1 MRARGLVTAVGIGL
15 VLAGCAAGPTAA
27 PPPAAGSAP
36 GSVLE
41 GSGPGGPA
49 PGGNAC
55 SPAVAID
62 GYSDVLDK
70 TNFAGIYVGNLS
82 SLDVDADGSIL
93 ALSDR
98 SALFSLDARTYR
110 PTGVVALADGNG
122 RPLDSEGL
130 AVDRD
135 GSRLISSEVEP
146 SVGRYTRDGR
156 LLDRLPVPD
165 SLRVAPAGRA
175 STNLT
180 FEGLTVAPDGRT
192 LVASM
197 EAALSGDQGN
207 LVRFQTWTRPGPG
220 ASPAGPGEFG
230 LGAEYGYPVDP
241 GLGVSELRATGD
253 GRLFVLERGYVPGI
267 GNTIRLY
274 LADPSGASDVSG
286 VQDLTQRPPVQ
297 LIHKTLL
304 ADLGHCP
311 TFGATAREHQVNPLL
326 DNIEGLAIT
335 GRAPDG
341 ALRLLLVSDDNQSTN
356 QITRLYTL
364 TTHLPAP

>member
-1 MRARGLVTAVGIGL
+1 
-15 VLAGCAAGPTAA
+15 
-27 PPPAAGSAP
+27 
-36 GSVLE
+36 
-41 GSGPGGPA
+41 
-49 PGGNAC
+49 
-55 SPAVAID
+55 VAID

-70 TNFAGIYVGNLS
+70 TSFAGTYVGNLS
-82 SLDVDADGSIL
+82 SLAVDTDGSIL
-93 ALSDR
+93 GLSDR
-98 SALFSLDARTYR
+98 SALFSLDARSYR
-110 PTGVVALADGNG
+110 PTGVVALADENG

-135 GSRLISSEVEP
+135 GTRLISSEVEP
-146 SVGRYTRDGR
+146 SVRRYARDGR

-180 FEGLTVAPDGRT
+180 FEGLTLQPDGRT

-207 LVRFQTWTRPGPG
+207 LVRFQTWTRAGVPGSG
-220 ASPAGPGEFG
+220 AAVPAASGEFG

-241 GLGVSELRATGD
+241 GLGVSEIRATGD
-253 GRLFVLERGYVPGI
+253 GRLLVLERGYVPGL

-274 LADPSGASDVSG
+274 LADLGGASDVSG
-286 VQDLTQRPPVQ
+286 VQDLTQRPPTQ

-304 ADLGHCP
+304 ADLGRCP
-311 TFGATAREHQVNPLL
+311 TLGATARERQVNPLL
-326 DNIEGLAIT
+326 DNIEGLTIT

-356 QITRLYTL
+356 QTTRLYTL
-364 TTHLPAP
+364 TTHLPKP